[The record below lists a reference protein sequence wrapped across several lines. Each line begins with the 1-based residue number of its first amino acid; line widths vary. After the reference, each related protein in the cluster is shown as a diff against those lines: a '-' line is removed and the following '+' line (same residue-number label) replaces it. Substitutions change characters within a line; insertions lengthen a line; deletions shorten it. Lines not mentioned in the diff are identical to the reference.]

1 MKITVKEL
9 RCLVEYIHGT
19 HSEQYEESSWYLRNI
34 YNTLRDIKET
44 MEESDVEMVTQPP
57 VTTERFQNPIDGSD
71 DLPF

>member
-44 MEESDVEMVTQPP
+44 MEESDVEMATQPP
-57 VTTERFQNPIDGSD
+57 VTKFD